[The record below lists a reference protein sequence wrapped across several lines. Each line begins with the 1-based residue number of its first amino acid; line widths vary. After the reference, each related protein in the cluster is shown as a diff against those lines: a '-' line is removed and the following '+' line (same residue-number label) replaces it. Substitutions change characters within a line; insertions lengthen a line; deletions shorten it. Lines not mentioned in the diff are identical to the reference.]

1 MERRVEVE
9 KLRPGDINEETRE
22 IICGLLVNGIEFRSR
37 EEPNIAKIMGYV
49 YKDNTVQTLQEIAS
63 RKDSGLYVARQGQV
77 TLAEGQVALA
87 AAIISLQER
96 DGAPRYDE
104 PDKPD
109 NLMYMGH
116 FGVATNDGTWKRHFI
131 DIIKQA
137 RADFGNKKVKGLGA
151 YVSVGDDNELPRAV
165 RNLSPDTYRVFGGEA
180 GVYGTV
186 DGAPG
191 HYRLHTVEFTKSV
204 GRAGL
209 AGSIK
214 RLLTN
219 RPGLPVDTRLSSDQY
234 ISAVPKRE
242 EAPVPA

>member
-9 KLRPGDINEETRE
+9 KLKPEVINEHMRQ
-22 IICGLLVNGIEFRSR
+22 IVCGLLVNGIEFRSR
-37 EEPNIAKIMGYV
+37 GEPNIAKIMGYI
-49 YKDNTVQTLQEIAS
+49 YNANTVQTLQEIAS
-63 RKDSGLYVARQGQV
+63 REDSGLYVARP
-77 TLAEGQVALA
+77 GQVALA
-87 AAIISLQER
+87 ATIISLQER

-116 FGVATNDGTWKRHFI
+116 FGVATNDDAWKRHFI

-137 RADFGNKKVKGLGA
+137 RSDFGNKKVTGLGA
-151 YVSVGDDNELPRAV
+151 YVSVSDDNELPRAV

-180 GVYGTV
+180 GVYDTV

-209 AGSIK
+209 TGLARKLLEG
-214 RLLTN
+214 RLSH
-219 RPGLPVDTRLSSDQY
+219 RDTRLDPGRY
-234 ISAVPKRE
+234 APAAPGRE
-242 EAPVPA
+242 GIPVPA

>member
-1 MERRVEVE
+1 MGYCVK
-9 KLRPGDINEETRE
+9 KLAPEAIDENTRK
-22 IICGLLVNGIEFRSR
+22 IVCGLWINGIEFRSQ
-37 EEPNIAKIMGYV
+37 EEPKIAEVMNCV
-49 YKDNTVQTLQEIAS
+49 YKANTVQTLQEIA
-63 RKDSGLYVARQGQV
+63 REKDSGLYVTRW
-77 TLAEGQVALA
+77 GQVALA

-116 FGVATNDGTWKRHFI
+116 FGVATNDDTWKRHFMG
-131 DIIKQA
+131 IIKQA
-137 RADFGNKKVKGLGA
+137 RSDLGDSEQGVVTGLGM
-151 YVSVGDDNELPRAV
+151 YIDVNNDDELPRAV
-165 RNLSPDTYRVFGGEA
+165 ESLNPRTYRVFGGEA
-180 GVYGTV
+180 GIDGDV
-186 DGAPG
+186 DGVPG
-191 HYRLHTVEFTKSV
+191 CYRLHTVEFTKSL

-234 ISAVPKRE
+234 IPAVPKRE
-242 EAPVPA
+242 GIPIPA

>member
-22 IICGLLVNGIEFRSR
+22 IVCGLLVNGVEFRSR

-49 YKDNTVQTLQEIAS
+49 YNANTVQTLREIAS
-63 RKDSGLYVARQGQV
+63 RKDSGLYVARQ
-77 TLAEGQVALA
+77 GQVALA

-96 DGAPRYDE
+96 DGAPRYDD

-116 FGVATNDGTWKRHFI
+116 FGVATNDDAWKRHFMG
-131 DIIKQA
+131 IIKQA
-137 RADFGNKKVKGLGA
+137 RSDFGNKKVTGLGA
-151 YVSVGDDNELPRAV
+151 YVSVGDDDSIPKAVESLNPR
-165 RNLSPDTYRVFGGEA
+165 TYKVFGGEA

-191 HYRLHTVEFTKSV
+191 CYRLHTVEFTKSV

-209 AGSIK
+209 TGLA
-214 RLLTN
+214 RELLE
-219 RPGLPVDTRLSSDQY
+219 DRLSHRDTILDPGRY
-234 ISAVPKRE
+234 APAAPKRE
-242 EAPVPA
+242 GIPVPA

>member
-9 KLRPGDINEETRE
+9 KLRPGDINEETRR
-22 IICGLLVNGIEFRSR
+22 IVCGLLVNGVEFRSR
-37 EEPNIAKIMGYV
+37 GEPNIAKIMGYV
-49 YKDNTVQTLQEIAS
+49 YNANTVQTLQEIAS
-63 RKDSGLYVARQGQV
+63 REDSGLYVARQGQV
-77 TLAEGQVALA
+77 ALA
-87 AAIISLQER
+87 ATIISLQER
-96 DGAPRYDE
+96 RAPRYDE

-109 NLMYMGH
+109 NLMYMGY
-116 FGVATNDGTWKRHFI
+116 FGVATNDDAWKSHFI

-137 RADFGNKKVKGLGA
+137 RSDLLGNKKVTGLGA

-186 DGAPG
+186 DSAPG

-209 AGSIK
+209 TGLARELLEG
-214 RLLTN
+214 RLSH
-219 RPGLPVDTRLSSDQY
+219 RDTRLDPGRY
-234 ISAVPKRE
+234 APAAPKRE
-242 EAPVPA
+242 GIPVPA

>member
-1 MERRVEVE
+1 MGYCVE
-9 KLRPGDINEETRE
+9 KLAPEAIDENTRR
-22 IICGLLVNGIEFRSR
+22 IVCGLLVNGIEFRSR

-63 RKDSGLYVARQGQV
+63 REDSGLYVARRGQV
-77 TLAEGQVALA
+77 ALAEGQVALA
-87 AAIISLQER
+87 ATIISLQER
-96 DGAPRYDE
+96 DGAPRYND

-116 FGVATNDGTWKRHFI
+116 FGVATNDDAWKRHFMG
-131 DIIKQA
+131 IIKQA
-137 RADFGNKKVKGLGA
+137 RSDFGNKKVTGLGA

-191 HYRLHTVEFTKSV
+191 HYRLHTVEFTKSI

-209 AGSIK
+209 TGLARKLLEG
-214 RLLTN
+214 RLSH
-219 RPGLPVDTRLSSDQY
+219 RDTRLNPGRY
-234 ISAVPKRE
+234 APAAPGRE
-242 EAPVPA
+242 EIPVAT

>member
-22 IICGLLVNGIEFRSR
+22 IVCGLLVNGIEFRSR
-37 EEPNIAKIMGYV
+37 EEPNIAKIMGHV
-49 YKDNTVQTLQEIAS
+49 YNANTVQTLQEIAS
-63 RKDSGLYVARQGQV
+63 REDSGLYVARR
-77 TLAEGQVALA
+77 GQVALA
-87 AAIISLQER
+87 ATIISLQER
-96 DGAPRYDE
+96 DGAPRYDD

-116 FGVATNDGTWKRHFI
+116 FGVATNDGTWERHFI

-137 RADFGNKKVKGLGA
+137 RSDFGNKKVTGLGA
-151 YVSVGDDNELPRAV
+151 YVSVGDDDELPRAI
-165 RNLSPDTYRVFGGEA
+165 RNLSPDTYKVFGREA

-191 HYRLHTVEFTKSV
+191 CYRLHTVEL

-209 AGSIK
+209 TGLARELLEG
-214 RLLTN
+214 RLSH
-219 RPGLPVDTRLSSDQY
+219 RDTRLDPGRY
-234 ISAVPKRE
+234 IPAAPKRE
-242 EAPVPA
+242 EVPVPA

>member
-9 KLRPGDINEETRE
+9 KLRPEVINERMRQ
-22 IICGLLVNGIEFRSR
+22 IVCGLLVNGIEFRSR
-37 EEPNIAKIMGYV
+37 GEPNMAKIMGYV

-63 RKDSGLYVARQGQV
+63 REDSGLYVARP
-77 TLAEGQVALA
+77 GQVALA
-87 AAIISLQER
+87 ATIISLQER

-116 FGVATNDGTWKRHFI
+116 FGVATNDGTWERHFI

-137 RADFGNKKVKGLGA
+137 RADFGNKKVTGLGA

-165 RNLSPDTYRVFGGEA
+165 RDLSPDTYKVFGGEA

-209 AGSIK
+209 TGLA
-214 RLLTN
+214 RELLEG
-219 RPGLPVDTRLSSDQY
+219 RFSHSDTRLDHGRY
-234 ISAVPKRE
+234 APAAPGRE
-242 EAPVPA
+242 GIPIPA

>member
-22 IICGLLVNGIEFRSR
+22 IVCGLLVNGIEFRSR
-37 EEPNIAKIMGYV
+37 EEPNIAKIMGHV
-49 YKDNTVQTLQEIAS
+49 YNANTVQTLQEIAS
-63 RKDSGLYVARQGQV
+63 REDSGLYVAHW
-77 TLAEGQVALA
+77 GQVALA
-87 AAIISLQER
+87 ATIISLQER
-96 DGAPRYDE
+96 DGAPRYDD

-116 FGVATNDGTWKRHFI
+116 FGVATNDGTWERHFI

-137 RADFGNKKVKGLGA
+137 RSDFGNKKVTGLGA
-151 YVSVGDDNELPRAV
+151 YVSVGDDDELPRAI
-165 RNLSPDTYRVFGGEA
+165 RNLSPDTYKVFGREA

-191 HYRLHTVEFTKSV
+191 CYRLHTVEL

-209 AGSIK
+209 TGLARELLEG
-214 RLLTN
+214 RLSH
-219 RPGLPVDTRLSSDQY
+219 RDTRLDPGRY
-234 ISAVPKRE
+234 IPAAPKRE
-242 EAPVPA
+242 KVPVPA

>member
-9 KLRPGDINEETRE
+9 KLRPEVINERMRQ
-22 IICGLLVNGIEFRSR
+22 IVCGLLVNGIEFRSR
-37 EEPNIAKIMGYV
+37 GEPNMAKIMGYV

-63 RKDSGLYVARQGQV
+63 REDSGLYVARP
-77 TLAEGQVALA
+77 GQVALA
-87 AAIISLQER
+87 ATIISLQER

-116 FGVATNDGTWKRHFI
+116 FGVATNDGTWERHFI

-137 RADFGNKKVKGLGA
+137 RADFGNKKVTGLGA

-165 RNLSPDTYRVFGGEA
+165 RDLSPDTYKVFGGEA

-209 AGSIK
+209 TGLASE
-214 RLLTN
+214 LLEG
-219 RPGLPVDTRLSSDQY
+219 RFSHSDTRLDHGRY
-234 ISAVPKRE
+234 APAAPGRE
-242 EAPVPA
+242 GIPIPA